1 MVMRTTQ
8 AEMLLQI
15 VQNSFDDGDNLMIEM
30 RQKLTAHARRILED
44 EILLTKAWEQ
54 NQQDKQRFAQYM
66 PRQETRESRQETRH
80 EPRHELGNQTQPRAV
95 LAPVKKVAE

>member
-8 AEMLLQI
+8 AELLFQV
-15 VQNSFDDGDNLMIEM
+15 VQSTFDSGDDLMSEM

-44 EILLTKAWEQ
+44 EVLLTKAWEQ

-66 PRQETRESRQETRH
+66 PKQETRESRHETRH
-80 EPRHELGNQTQPRAV
+80 EPRHELGNQNAPRAV